1 MLFPPQTW
9 DILTGI
15 GIASLVTGF
24 LLFALREG
32 WTTTQVFTLS
42 LAITMWFWVSIS
54 ICRFLSPSLGITDEY
69 VFNNPKW
76 DSTGSEG
83 TTD

>member
-1 MLFPPQTW
+1 
-9 DILTGI
+9 
-15 GIASLVTGF
+15 
-24 LLFALREG
+24 
-32 WTTTQVFTLS
+32 LS

-69 VFNNPKW
+69 VFGNPKW
-76 DSTGSEG
+76 DSAGSEAT